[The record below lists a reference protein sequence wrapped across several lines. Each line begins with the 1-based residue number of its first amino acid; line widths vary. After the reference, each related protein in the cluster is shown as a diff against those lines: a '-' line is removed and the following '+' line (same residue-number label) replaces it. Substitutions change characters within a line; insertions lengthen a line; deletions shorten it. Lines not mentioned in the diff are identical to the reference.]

1 MTLDRDATHDAS
13 SSASHHMWGGR
24 FGTPPDE
31 ALAALNDSLP
41 VDRRL
46 WMQDIRGSKAWV
58 TALHEASVLDPDE
71 RTALHEGL
79 DRVGERLAA
88 GGEIDATD
96 EDIHTLVE
104 RLLYEEVGDVAG
116 KLHTGRSRNDQV
128 VTDLRLWC
136 LDAIEAL
143 DEQVAALGMAL
154 VGQGRDGVDMLLPG
168 YTHGQQAQPVR
179 WAYVMA
185 AHAWPLLRDRE
196 RLGEIAGRVAVL
208 PLGSGALAG
217 SGVAVDRERLC
228 ELLGFRAISQNA
240 LDATGDRDFV
250 AEMLFAATLLATHV
264 SRLGGELVTYSST
277 EYGFVRLSDAF
288 STGSSLL
295 PQKRNPD
302 VFELARAK
310 ASRTLGDLVAMLGTM
325 RGLPAGYSK
334 DLQED
339 KTLLFDAVDTMLV
352 TLPAV
357 RGAVATMEPVPDRMR
372 SVLRDTLMAT
382 DVADELVNAGIP
394 FRKAHG
400 LTGRLVR
407 EAEALGVPLR
417 EVPSEHTKQIH
428 EGLPDILERLGS
440 FEDSVERRRTVGG
453 TSKAS
458 VEAQLD
464 ALEQFFSN

>member
-1 MTLDRDATHDAS
+1 
-13 SSASHHMWGGR
+13 MWGGR
-24 FGTPPDE
+24 FRTPPDE

-58 TALHEASVLDPDE
+58 TALHEASVLDADE
-71 RTALHEGL
+71 RTALHDGL
-79 DRVGERLAA
+79 DRVGERLAG
-88 GGEIDATD
+88 GGEGDATD

-143 DEQVAALGMAL
+143 DEQIAALGAAL
-154 VGQGRDGVDMLLPG
+154 VGQGRSGIDLLLPG

-185 AHAWPLLRDRE
+185 AHAWPLVRDRE
-196 RLGEIAGRVAVL
+196 RLGELARRVAVL

-217 SGVAVDRERLC
+217 SGVAVNRERLG
-228 ELLGFRAISQNA
+228 ELLGFGSISQNA

-250 AEMLFAATLLATHV
+250 AEMLFEATLLATHV

-310 ASRTLGDLVAMLGTM
+310 AARMLGDLVAMLGTM
-325 RGLPAGYSK
+325 RALPAGYSK

-372 SVLRDTLMAT
+372 SVLRETLLAT
-382 DVADELVNAGIP
+382 DIADELASAGVP
-394 FRKAHG
+394 FREAHG
-400 LTGRLVR
+400 LTGQLVR
-407 EAEALGVPLR
+407 QAETLGVRLR
-417 EVPSEHTKQIH
+417 EVPTDRAKQIH
-428 EGLPDILERLGS
+428 EGLPGILERLGS

-453 TSKAS
+453 TSRSS

-464 ALEQFFSN
+464 ALESLFSS

>member
-1 MTLDRDATHDAS
+1 
-13 SSASHHMWGGR
+13 MWGGR
-24 FGTPPDE
+24 FRTPPDQ

-41 VDRRL
+41 IDRRL

-58 TALHEASVLDPDE
+58 TALHEASVLNPDE
-71 RTALHEGL
+71 RTALHDGL
-79 DRVGERLAA
+79 DRVGERLAD

-116 KLHTGRSRNDQV
+116 KLHTGRSRNDQA

-143 DEQVAALGMAL
+143 DEQIAALGTAL
-154 VGQGRDGVDMLLPG
+154 VGQGRGGVDMLLPG

-179 WAYVMA
+179 WAHVMA
-185 AHAWPLLRDRE
+185 AHAWPLVRDRE
-196 RLGEIAGRVAVL
+196 RLEEIAQRVAVL

-217 SGVAVDRERLC
+217 SGVAVNRDLLC
-228 ELLGFRAISQNA
+228 ELLGFRTISQNA

-250 AEMLFAATLLATHV
+250 AEMIFAATLLATHV

-310 ASRTLGDLVAMLGTM
+310 AARTLGNLVAMLGTM
-325 RGLPAGYSK
+325 RALPAGYSK

-372 SVLRDTLMAT
+372 SVLRETLLAT
-382 DVADELVNAGIP
+382 DIADELAIAGIP
-394 FRKAHG
+394 FREAHG
-400 LTGRLVR
+400 LTGQLVR
-407 EAEALGVPLR
+407 EAETLGVQLR
-417 EVPSEHTKQIH
+417 EVPSDRAKQIH
-428 EGLPDILERLGS
+428 EMLPGILGRLGS

-458 VEAQLD
+458 VDAQLD
-464 ALEQFFSN
+464 ALETLFAS

>member
-1 MTLDRDATHDAS
+1 
-13 SSASHHMWGGR
+13 MWGGR
-24 FGTPPDE
+24 FATPPSE
-31 ALAALNDSLP
+31 ALAALNNSLS

-46 WMQDIRGSKAWV
+46 WAHDIRGSKAWV
-58 TALHEASVLDPDE
+58 SALEDAGVLDPE
-71 RTALHEGL
+71 ESAALLEGL
-79 DRVGERLAA
+79 DRVHRRLAG
-88 GGEIDATD
+88 GGEAEAHD

-128 VTDLRLWC
+128 ATDMRLWC

-143 DEQVAALGMAL
+143 DREVAGLGSALATQARG
-154 VGQGRDGVDMLLPG
+154 GVDMLLPG

-179 WAYVMA
+179 WAYVLA
-185 AHAWPLLRDRE
+185 AHARPLVRDRE
-196 RLGEIAGRVAVL
+196 RLAEVSRRVSEL

-217 SGVAVDRERLC
+217 SGVAVNRERLK
-228 ELLGFRAISQNA
+228 EALGFRTVSANA

-250 AEMLFAATLLATHV
+250 AELLFAITLLATHV

-310 ASRTLGDLVAMLGTM
+310 AARTLGDLVAMLGTM
-325 RGLPAGYSK
+325 RALPAGYSK

-339 KTLLFDAVDTMLV
+339 KAVLFDAVDTMLV

-357 RGAVATMEPVPDRMR
+357 RGAVETLEPVPERMQ
-372 SVLRDTLMAT
+372 SVLRETLLAT
-382 DVADELVNAGIP
+382 DVADELVDEGVP
-394 FRKAHG
+394 FRDAHG
-400 LTGRLVR
+400 MAGRLVQA
-407 EAEALGVPLR
+407 AETLGVPLR
-417 EVPSEHTKQIH
+417 DVPPDRAAGIH
-428 EGLPDILERLGS
+428 GSLPDVLARLGS

-453 TSKAS
+453 TSRAS
-458 VEAQLD
+458 VVVQLD
-464 ALEQFFSN
+464 DLEQEFGAA